1 MYDPAAIAVA
11 IAIAVYRYTGMHDG
25 PWLVEAGEALG
36 TTVGYICVKKCK

>member
-25 PWLVEAGEALG
+25 PWLAEAGEALG
-36 TTVGYICVKKCK
+36 TTVG